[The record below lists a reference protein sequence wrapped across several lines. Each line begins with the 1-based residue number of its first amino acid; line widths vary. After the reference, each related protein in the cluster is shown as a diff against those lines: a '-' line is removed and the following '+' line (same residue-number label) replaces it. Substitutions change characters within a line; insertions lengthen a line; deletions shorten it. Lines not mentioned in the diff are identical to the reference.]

1 MAAAPAAPAAAAR
14 LEDEDSDE
22 AEFDA
27 GVDERSAPSLSA
39 EQEEEEQ
46 PDEELSDL
54 APALI
59 DHLGSLATLVKAHDP
74 KAGSFRAQQYIK
86 AINSIKRFSKAGGV
100 LTRRTDFEAL
110 CQAPQ
115 SPLALVGK
123 KTREKYTKQQHP
135 PPLLPALEL

>member
-1 MAAAPAAPAAAAR
+1 MTAAAAAPAAAAAR
-14 LEDEDSDE
+14 AEDEDSDE

-27 GVDERSAPSLSA
+27 GVDERSAPSLQSA
-39 EQEEEEQ
+39 EQEEEQ
-46 PDEELSDL
+46 PDEAELSDL

-59 DHLGSLATLVKAHDP
+59 EHLGSLATLVKAHDP

-123 KTREKYTKQQHP
+123 KTREK
-135 PPLLPALEL
+135 